1 LGPRLGR
8 SRLDL
13 RDLAALV
20 ELLSEAEAA
29 NEAKALEESLAP
41 NEEDEDEDEEGFIVK
56 MELSVPA
63 L

>member
-1 LGPRLGR
+1 
-8 SRLDL
+8 
-13 RDLAALV
+13 LV

-41 NEEDEDEDEEGFIVK
+41 NEEDEDEDEDEEGFIVK